1 MPKLVCTSR
10 YIKNS
15 QSKNAGNLIKYM
27 GTREGVEKLSDGYD
41 NKPATKKQHNL
52 ICELLKA
59 YPPAWEYPEFQKY
72 ITEHSKGS
80 ATECIN
86 AFIERNADQIQD
98 VKKLVS
104 YMAER
109 PGVEKLGKHGLFSQ
123 TDDKIDLDKVCNE
136 VANHKGIIWTHVI
149 SLTREDAERLG
160 YNNAVAWRELIR
172 RNAMHIAEAHKI
184 PISEMKWYA
193 AFHDTTHH
201 PHIHLVVYSENI
213 KHGFLTKKG
222 IDSLHSIF
230 ANDIFHN
237 EMYHLF
243 TLQTQM
249 RNEVKREAQQ
259 RIDEL
264 VKRTSEN
271 APCDEKFYFLISQLI
286 EQLKKHKG
294 KKLYGYLQKDV
305 KNTVDAIVSELA
317 RDSRIADFYA
327 EWNNINR
334 QKLSIYHDKPDPD
347 IPLEENKEFR
357 SIKNAIIKAVCEL
370 DSDTST
376 DIIASNVR
384 VTNMVTLWVRLLGNM
399 INDSYQKKQTK
410 LNNQIDSK
418 LKSKIEQKKRA
429 LGIKT
434 SHTDKDVKNDDQNF
448 TF

>member
-1 MPKLVCTSR
+1 MPKLICTSR

-15 QSKNAGNLIKYM
+15 KSKNAGNLIKYM
-27 GTREGVEKLSDGYD
+27 GTREGVEKLSNGYD
-41 NKPATKKQHNL
+41 NSPVTQKQQSL
-52 ICELLKA
+52 ICDLLKT

-72 ITEHSKGS
+72 ITEQSKG
-80 ATECIN
+80 AAIECIN
-86 AFIERNADQIQD
+86 AFIERNADQVQD

-123 TDDKIDLDKVCNE
+123 TDDKIDLDKVCDE
-136 VANHKGIIWTHVI
+136 VANHDGVIWTHVV

-160 YNNAVAWRELIR
+160 YNKAAAWRELVR
-172 RNAMHIAEAHKI
+172 KNAIQIAEAHKI
-184 PISEMKWYA
+184 PISEMRWYA
-193 AFHDTTHH
+193 AFHNTTHH

-213 KHGFLTKKG
+213 KHGYLTKKG

-230 ANDIFHN
+230 ANDIFRN

-249 RNEVKREAQQ
+249 RNEVKAAANQKIEELLQ
-259 RIDEL
+259 RS
-264 VKRTSEN
+264 SET
-271 APCDEKFYFLISQLI
+271 APCGENIFLLISQLS

-294 KKLYGYLQKDV
+294 TKLYGYLQKDI
-305 KNTVDAIVSELA
+305 KNTVDAIVKELA
-317 RDSRIADFYA
+317 KDNRIADFYA

-347 IPLEENKEFR
+347 IPLEDNKEFR
-357 SIKNAIIKAVCEL
+357 NIKNAIIKAALEL
-370 DSDTST
+370 DSNSDTVLYN
-376 DIIASNVR
+376 AR
-384 VTNMVTLWVRLLGNM
+384 VTNMVTLWVKLLGSM
-399 INDSYQKKQTK
+399 INDSYQKKQPK
-410 LNNQIDSK
+410 LSNQIDSK

-434 SHTDKDVKNDDQNF
+434 DHTVKDVKNDGQNF

>member
-1 MPKLVCTSR
+1 MPRLICTSR

-15 QSKNAGNLIKYM
+15 KSRSAGNLIKYM
-27 GTREGVEKLSDGYD
+27 GTREGVEKLSNGYD
-41 NKPATKKQHNL
+41 NKPATKKQHSL

-72 ITEHSKGS
+72 ISEQSKGA

-109 PGVEKLGKHGLFSQ
+109 PGVEKIGKHGLFSQ
-123 TDDKIDLDKVCNE
+123 SDDKIDLVKVCNE
-136 VANHKGIIWTHVI
+136 VANHDGVIWTHVV

-160 YNNAVAWRELIR
+160 YNKAAAWRELVR
-172 RNAMHIAEAHKI
+172 RNAMQIAEAHKI

-193 AFHDTTHH
+193 AFHSTTHH

-213 KHGFLTKKG
+213 KHGYLTKKG

-230 ANDIFHN
+230 ANDIFRN
-237 EMYHLF
+237 EMCHLF
-243 TLQTQM
+243 TLQTHM
-249 RNEVKREAQQ
+249 RNEVKQEAQ
-259 RIDEL
+259 RKIDEL
-264 VKRTSEN
+264 IKHASEN
-271 APCDEKFYFLISQLI
+271 IPCSENFNNLILQLV

-294 KKLYGYLQKDV
+294 KKLYGYLQKDI
-305 KNTVDAIVSELA
+305 KNTVDAIVKELA
-317 RDSRIADFYA
+317 KDSRIADFYA

-347 IPLEENKEFR
+347 IPLENNKEFR
-357 SIKNAIIKAVCEL
+357 SIKNAIIKAVLEL
-370 DSDTST
+370 DSNT
-376 DIIASNVR
+376 DFTVANSKVN
-384 VTNMVTLWVRLLGNM
+384 NMVALWVRLIGSM
-399 INDSYQKKQTK
+399 INDSYRKKQAN
-410 LNNQIDSK
+410 LNNQVDSK

-434 SHTDKDVKNDDQNF
+434 DHTVKDVKNEGQNF
-448 TF
+448 AF

>member
-1 MPKLVCTSR
+1 MPRLICTSR

-15 QSKNAGNLIKYM
+15 KSKNAGNLIKYM
-27 GTREGVEKLSDGYD
+27 GTREGVEKLSNGYD
-41 NKPATKKQHNL
+41 NSPATQKQHSL
-52 ICELLKA
+52 ICDLLRA

-72 ITEHSKGS
+72 ITEHSKGA

-86 AFIERNADQIQD
+86 AFIERNADQVQD

-123 TDDKIDLDKVCNE
+123 TDDKINLDKVCDE
-136 VANHKGIIWTHVI
+136 VANHEGTIWTHVV

-160 YNNAVAWRELIR
+160 YNKAAAWRELVR
-172 RNAMHIAEAHKI
+172 RNAIQIAEAHKI

-193 AFHDTTHH
+193 AFHNTTHH

-213 KHGFLTKKG
+213 KHGYLTKKG

-230 ANDIFHN
+230 ANDIFRN

-249 RNEVKREAQQ
+249 RNEVKQEAQQ
-259 RIDEL
+259 KIDEL
-264 VKRTSEN
+264 IKHTSEN
-271 APCDEKFYFLISQLI
+271 IPCSENFNNLISLLS

-294 KKLYGYLQKDV
+294 KKLYGYLQKDI
-305 KNTVDAIVSELA
+305 KNTVDAIVKGLA
-317 RDSRIADFYA
+317 KDSRIADFYA

-347 IPLEENKEFR
+347 IPLKDNKEFR
-357 SIKNAIIKAVCEL
+357 SIKNAIIKAVLEL
-370 DSDTST
+370 DINPDVVSYNS
-376 DIIASNVR
+376 R
-384 VTNMVTLWVRLLGNM
+384 VTNTVTLWIKLLGSM
-399 INDSYQKKQTK
+399 INDSYQKKQSR

-434 SHTDKDVKNDDQNF
+434 DHTVKDVKNDDQNLSM
-448 TF
+448 

>member
-1 MPKLVCTSR
+1 MPKLICTSR
-10 YIKNS
+10 YIKKS
-15 QSKNAGNLIKYM
+15 KSKNAGNLIKYM
-27 GTREGVEKLSDGYD
+27 GTREGVEKLTNDYD
-41 NKPATKKQHNL
+41 NSPATKKQHSL

-72 ITEHSKGS
+72 ISEHSKGA

-86 AFIERNADQIQD
+86 AFIEGNADQIQD

-109 PGVEKLGKHGLFSQ
+109 PGVEKIGKHGLFSQ
-123 TDDKIDLDKVCNE
+123 SDDKIDLDKICDE
-136 VANHKGIIWTHVI
+136 VANHEGVIWTHVV

-160 YNNAVAWRELIR
+160 YNKATSWRELVR
-172 RNAMHIAEAHKI
+172 RNAMQIAEAHKI

-193 AFHDTTHH
+193 AFHNTTHH

-213 KHGFLTKKG
+213 KHGYLTKKG

-230 ANDIFHN
+230 ANDIFRN

-243 TLQTQM
+243 ALQTQM
-249 RNEVKREAQQ
+249 RNEIKQEAQQ
-259 RIDEL
+259 RINEL
-264 VKRTSEN
+264 IKRTSEN
-271 APCDEKFYFLISQLI
+271 APCNENFQFLISQLT

-294 KKLYGYLQKDV
+294 KKLYGYLQKDI
-305 KNTVDAIVSELA
+305 KNTVDAIMRELA
-317 RDSRIADFYA
+317 KDSRIADFYA

-347 IPLEENKEFR
+347 IPLENNKEFR
-357 SIKNAIIKAVCEL
+357 SIKNAIIKAVWGL
-370 DSDTST
+370 G
-376 DIIASNVR
+376 SNNDLAVSNSN
-384 VTNMVTLWVRLLGNM
+384 VTNMVTLWVRLLGSM
-399 INDSYQKKQTK
+399 INDSYQKKQSH

-429 LGIKT
+429 FGIKT
-434 SHTDKDVKNDDQNF
+434 DHTVKDVENNEQNF

>member
-1 MPKLVCTSR
+1 MPKLICTSR

-15 QSKNAGNLIKYM
+15 KSSSAGNLIKYM
-27 GTREGVEKLSDGYD
+27 GTREGVEKLSNGYD
-41 NKPATKKQHNL
+41 SKPATQKQHSL

-59 YPPAWEYPEFQKY
+59 YPPALEYPEFQKY
-72 ITEHSKGS
+72 VSEHSKGA

-123 TDDKIDLDKVCNE
+123 TDDKIDLEKVSDE
-136 VANHKGIIWTHVI
+136 VANHNGIIWTHVI

-160 YNNAVAWRELIR
+160 YNKAATWRELVR
-172 RNAMHIAEAHKI
+172 RNAMQIAEAHKI

-193 AFHDTTHH
+193 AFHNTGHH

-213 KHGFLTKKG
+213 KHGYLTKKG

-230 ANDIFHN
+230 ANDIFRN

-249 RNEVKREAQQ
+249 RNEVKQETQ
-259 RIDEL
+259 RKIDEL
-264 VKRTSEN
+264 IKHTSEN
-271 APCDEKFYFLISQLI
+271 IPCSENFNNLILQLAV
-286 EQLKKHKG
+286 QLKRHKG
-294 KKLYGYLQKDV
+294 KKLYGYLQKND
-305 KNTVDAIVSELA
+305 KIIVDAIVKELA
-317 RDSRIADFYA
+317 KDSRIADFYA
-327 EWNNINR
+327 EWNKINR

-347 IPLEENKEFR
+347 IPLEDNKEFR
-357 SIKNAIIKAVCEL
+357 SIKNAIIKVVDEL
-370 DSDTST
+370 NNNT
-376 DIIASNVR
+376 DITVSTSK
-384 VTNMVTLWVRLLGNM
+384 VTNMVTLWIRLLGD
-399 INDSYQKKQTK
+399 IISDSYHKKQSR

-418 LKSKIEQKKRA
+418 LKAKIEQKKRA

-434 SHTDKDVKNDDQNF
+434 DHTVKDVKNDEQDF

>member
-1 MPKLVCTSR
+1 MPKLICTSR

-15 QSKNAGNLIKYM
+15 KSKNAGNLIKYM
-27 GTREGVEKLSDGYD
+27 GTREGVEKLSNGYD
-41 NKPATKKQHNL
+41 NSSATKKQHSL

-72 ITEHSKGS
+72 ISEHSKGA
-80 ATECIN
+80 ATDCIN
-86 AFIERNADQIQD
+86 AFIERNSDQIQD

-109 PGVEKLGKHGLFSQ
+109 PSVEKLGKHGLFSQ
-123 TDDKIDLDKVCNE
+123 NDDKIDLDKVCNE
-136 VANHKGIIWTHVI
+136 VANHDGVIWTHVI

-160 YNNAVAWRELIR
+160 FNKAEAWRELVR
-172 RNAMHIAEAHKI
+172 RNAMQIAEAHKI

-193 AFHDTTHH
+193 AFHNTTHH

-213 KHGFLTKKG
+213 KHGYLTKKG

-230 ANDIFHN
+230 ANDIFRN

-249 RNEVKREAQQ
+249 RNEVKAAANQKIE
-259 RIDEL
+259 EL
-264 VKRTSEN
+264 VQRSSESAPCSEN
-271 APCDEKFYFLISQLI
+271 MFFLISLLT
-286 EQLKKHKG
+286 EQLKRHKG
-294 KKLYGYLQKDV
+294 KKLYGYLQKDI
-305 KNTVDAIVSELA
+305 KNTVDAIVKELA
-317 RDSRIADFYA
+317 RDSRIADFYT

-334 QKLSIYHDKPDPD
+334 QKLSIYHDKPTPD
-347 IPLEENKEFR
+347 IPLEDNKEFR
-357 SIKNAIIKAVCEL
+357 SIKNAIIKAVLEL
-370 DSDTST
+370 DCNT
-376 DIIASNVR
+376 DITAVNSEVNN
-384 VTNMVTLWVRLLGNM
+384 TVTLWVRLLGGM
-399 INDSYQKKQTK
+399 INDSYRKKQAN
-410 LNNQIDSK
+410 LNNQVDSK

-434 SHTDKDVKNDDQNF
+434 DHTVKDVKKDEQNF

>member
-1 MPKLVCTSR
+1 MPRLICTSR

-15 QSKNAGNLIKYM
+15 KSKNAGNLIKYM
-27 GTREGVEKLSDGYD
+27 GTREGVEKLSNGYD
-41 NKPATKKQHNL
+41 NSPATQKQHSL

-72 ITEHSKGS
+72 ITEHSKGA

-123 TDDKIDLDKVCNE
+123 TDDKIDLDKVCDE
-136 VANHKGIIWTHVI
+136 IASHDGVIWTHVV

-160 YNNAVAWRELIR
+160 YNKAAAWRELVR
-172 RNAMHIAEAHKI
+172 RNAIQIAEAHKI

-193 AFHDTTHH
+193 AFHNTTHH

-213 KHGFLTKKG
+213 KHGYLTKKG

-230 ANDIFHN
+230 ANDIFRN

-259 RIDEL
+259 RIEEL
-264 VKRTSEN
+264 MKRTTESAPCSEN
-271 APCDEKFYFLISQLI
+271 MFFLISQLT

-294 KKLYGYLQKDV
+294 KKLYGYLQKDN
-305 KNTVDAIVSELA
+305 KNTVDAIVRELA
-317 RDSRIADFYA
+317 KDNRIADFYA

-334 QKLSIYHDKPDPD
+334 QKLSIYHDKPDSD
-347 IPLEENKEFR
+347 IPLEDNKEFR
-357 SIKNAIIKAVCEL
+357 SIKNAIIRAVLEL
-370 DSDTST
+370 ESDTEMTVT
-376 DIIASNVR
+376 DFK
-384 VTNMVTLWVRLLGNM
+384 VTNTVILWIKLLGGM
-399 INDSYQKKQTK
+399 INDSYQKKQSH

-418 LKSKIEQKKRA
+418 LKSIIEQKKRT

-434 SHTDKDVKNDDQNF
+434 DHTVKDVKNDDQNLLL
-448 TF
+448 

>member
-1 MPKLVCTSR
+1 MPKFICTSR

-15 QSKNAGNLIKYM
+15 KSKNAGNLIKYM
-27 GTREGVEKLSDGYD
+27 GTREGVEKLSNGYD
-41 NKPATKKQHNL
+41 NSPVTQKQQSL
-52 ICELLKA
+52 ICDLLKT

-72 ITEHSKGS
+72 ITEQSKG
-80 ATECIN
+80 AAIECIN
-86 AFIERNADQIQD
+86 AFIERNADQVQD

-123 TDDKIDLDKVCNE
+123 TDDKIDLDKVCDE
-136 VANHKGIIWTHVI
+136 VANHDGVIWTHVV

-160 YNNAVAWRELIR
+160 YNKAAAWRELVR
-172 RNAMHIAEAHKI
+172 RNAIQIAEAHKI
-184 PISEMKWYA
+184 PISEMRWYA
-193 AFHDTTHH
+193 AFHNTTHH

-213 KHGFLTKKG
+213 KHGYLTKKG

-230 ANDIFHN
+230 ANDIFRN

-249 RNEVKREAQQ
+249 RNEVKAAANQKIEELLQ
-259 RIDEL
+259 RS
-264 VKRTSEN
+264 SET
-271 APCDEKFYFLISQLI
+271 APCGENIFLLISQLS

-294 KKLYGYLQKDV
+294 KKLYGYLQKDI
-305 KNTVDAIVSELA
+305 KNTVDAIVKELA
-317 RDSRIADFYA
+317 KDNRIADFYA

-347 IPLEENKEFR
+347 IPLENNKEFR
-357 SIKNAIIKAVCEL
+357 SIKNAIIKSVLEL
-370 DSDTST
+370 DSN
-376 DIIASNVR
+376 SNIEPYNSR
-384 VTNMVTLWVRLLGNM
+384 ATNMVTLWVKLLGSM
-399 INDSYQKKQTK
+399 INDSYQKKQSK
-410 LNNQIDSK
+410 LSNQIDSK
-418 LKSKIEQKKRA
+418 LKSKSEQKKRA

-434 SHTDKDVKNDDQNF
+434 DHTVKDVKNDGQNF

>member
-1 MPKLVCTSR
+1 MPKLICTSR

-15 QSKNAGNLIKYM
+15 KSKSAGNLIKYM
-27 GTREGVEKLSDGYD
+27 GTREGVEKLSNGYD
-41 NKPATKKQHNL
+41 NSPATQKQHSL
-52 ICELLKA
+52 ICDLLRA

-72 ITEHSKGS
+72 ITEHSKGA

-123 TDDKIDLDKVCNE
+123 SDDKIDLDKICDE
-136 VANHKGIIWTHVI
+136 VANHDGIIWTHVV

-160 YNNAVAWRELIR
+160 YNKAAAWRELVR
-172 RNAMHIAEAHKI
+172 RNAMQIAEGHKI

-193 AFHDTTHH
+193 AFHNTTHH

-213 KHGFLTKKG
+213 KHGYLTKKG

-230 ANDIFHN
+230 ANDIFRN
-237 EMYHLF
+237 EMYHMF
-243 TLQTQM
+243 TLQTQI
-249 RNEVKREAQQ
+249 RNEVKREVQQ
-259 RIDEL
+259 RIEEL
-264 VKRTSEN
+264 MKRTTESASCSEN
-271 APCDEKFYFLISQLI
+271 MFFLISHLT

-294 KKLYGYLQKDV
+294 KKLYGYFRKDV
-305 KNTVDAIVSELA
+305 KNTVDSIVNELA
-317 RDSRIADFYA
+317 KDKRIADFYA

-334 QKLSIYHDKPDPD
+334 QKLSIYHNKPDPD
-347 IPLEENKEFR
+347 IPLEDNKEFR
-357 SIKNAIIKAVCEL
+357 SIKNAIIKAVLEL
-370 DSDTST
+370 DSNP
-376 DIIASNVR
+376 NVVSYNSG
-384 VTNMVTLWVRLLGNM
+384 VTNTVTLWIKLLGSM
-399 INDSYQKKQTK
+399 INDSYQKKQSH

-434 SHTDKDVKNDDQNF
+434 DHTVKDVKNDDQNKSL
-448 TF
+448 